1 MCVCVQFI
9 FRLIQ
14 NFKNVQFNLSK
25 ESLNSFSVKN
35 SVKKKNFP
43 LLIKLSFV

>member
-35 SVKKKNFP
+35 SVKKNFP